1 MKLQRIIAVTA
12 VAAFTLSTLTACPW
26 DNEEPGSPSSS
37 PSSSSTR
44 PSHDDDND
52 DSSGDDTSSS
62 TPEEPEDNRE
72 TVEADGETYYIV
84 TNEDGTKTYEV
95 SGPKGLWAWAQSSG
109 SNCVL
114 TGDITLTG
122 GSWSPVQDFSAE
134 FDGQGHTISGLTSA
148 LFDTVS
154 GGTVKNVALEVQI
167 TGTNWHVGG
176 IVGDTNE
183 GIIMN
188 CTVSGDISNSRDNTA
203 YTGGIVCDNK
213 GTVIGC
219 TVDSDIQASG
229 GNYIIGATSAVAGG
243 IAATNYG
250 TIKGCCYTGTSVQA
264 ENPGTAGGITGINY
278 SGSFITSCYWSNP
291 DDGVRN
297 NYNNSENAVTGE
309 RVTDGWATAIAD
321 MNAHLTDCEYEF
333 TLDETTKKP
342 KLVKKGSAEQAV
354 NRLLGHFW
362 G

>member
-1 MKLQRIIAVTA
+1 MKLQRIFAVTA

-26 DNEEPGSPSSS
+26 DKEEPGSPSSS
-37 PSSSSTR
+37 SSNSSTR

-52 DSSGDDTSSS
+52 DSGDDTSSS

-109 SNCVL
+109 SDCVL

-122 GSWSPVQDFSAE
+122 GSWSPVQNFSAE

-183 GIIMN
+183 GTIMN

-264 ENPGTAGGITGINY
+264 ENPGTAGGITGIYY
-278 SGSFITSCYWSNP
+278 SGSSITSCYWSCP
-291 DDGVRN
+291 
-297 NYNNSENAVTGE
+297 ENGGGTKVGGTITGGRVTG
-309 RVTDGWATAIAD
+309 DWDDAIAD
-321 MNAHLTDCEYEF
+321 MNAQLDGCEYVF
-333 TLDETTKKP
+333 ALDETTQKP
-342 KLVKKGSAEQAV
+342 VLVERNSAEQAV
-354 NRLLGHFW
+354 SRLLGHFW